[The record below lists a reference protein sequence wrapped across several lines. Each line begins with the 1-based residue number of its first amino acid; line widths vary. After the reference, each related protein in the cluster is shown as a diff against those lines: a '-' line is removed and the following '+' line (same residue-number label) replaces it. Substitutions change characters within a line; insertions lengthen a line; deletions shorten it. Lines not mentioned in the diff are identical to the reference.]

1 MNNKM
6 FLNKEAG
13 FLVHTKR
20 KRRFAVTLV
29 GVFFLLLACA
39 GAIGF
44 GQVAYAADEK
54 TVPNFKSPD
63 PDYPWYGYDSYR
75 GIFARYHNLKVNL
88 KGSKEYQAYCFNLTK
103 YFPRPTYST
112 TNNFY
117 KKIDGSG
124 SAFKSYAANPR
135 VLDENLDKLEK
146 NILNVI
152 YNGYK
157 SNANGFMN
165 GIEDLNAILVTQN
178 AIWYYSDSAPLND
191 VNKMWEREVRNGEIS
206 ESQVT
211 LMREALKKLIDP
223 NLEAT
228 AANKIPSGYRLN
240 IFKSENED
248 YQNLLS
254 AEYVPDDPPK
264 PGDTSEHNPKT
275 PELDGTPIPED
286 PKRPDESSEP
296 ALPPL
301 MPELDGEE
309 VPEVPSESLEPA
321 LPPLMPEL
329 DGEEVPEV
337 PSESL
342 EPALPPLMPEL
353 DGEEVP
359 EVPSESLEPALPPLM
374 PELDGE
380 EVPEVPSESLEPAL
394 PPLMPELDG
403 EEVPE
408 KPSVD
413 LPIEVPRYEFNN
425 KDQSPLAGESGETE
439 YITEVYGNQQNPV
452 DIDKKLPNETG
463 FSGNMVETED
473 TKEPEVL
480 MGGQSESVEFTK
492 DTQTGMSG
500 QTTPQVET
508 EDTKEPEVL
517 MGGQSESVEFTKDT
531 QTGMS
536 GQTTPQVETE
546 DTKEPEVLMGGQSE
560 SVEFTKDTQ
569 TGMSGQTTPQ
579 VETEDTKEPGVLMGG
594 QSESVEFTKDTQ
606 TGMSGQTTPQVET
619 EDTKEPGVLMG
630 GQSESVE
637 FTKDTQTGMSGFS
650 ETVTI
655 VEDTR
660 PKLVFHFD
668 NNEPKVEENREKPTK
683 NITPILPATGDIE
696 NVLAFLGILILSV
709 LSIFSLLK
717 NKQNNKV

>member
-1 MNNKM
+1 MNNKI
-6 FLNKEAG
+6 FLNKEAS
-13 FLVHTKR
+13 FLAHTKR

-54 TVPNFKSPD
+54 TVPSHSSPN
-63 PDYPWYGYDSYR
+63 PEFPWYGYDAY
-75 GIFARYHNLKVNL
+75 GKEYPGYNIWTRYHDLRVNL
-88 KGSKEYQAYCFNLTK
+88 NGSRSYQVYCFNIQSNYPSQK
-103 YFPRPTYST
+103 NSFIK
-112 TNNFY
+112 NWF
-117 KKIDGSG
+117 KKIEGNG
-124 SAFKSYAANPR
+124 KSFVDYAHTT
-135 VLDENLDKLEK
+135 KLGKEELEQRLLSLLY
-146 NILNVI
+146 NAYPNDA
-152 YNGYK
+152 NGYMK
-157 SNANGFMN
+157 GL
-165 GIEDLNAILVTQN
+165 EHLNAITVTQY
-178 AIWYYSDSAPLND
+178 AVWHYSDNSQYQFETL
-191 VNKMWEREVRNGEIS
+191 WESEAKEGKIS
-206 ESQVT
+206 RSQVT

-228 AANKIPSGYRLN
+228 AVNKIPSGYRLN
-240 IFKSENED
+240 IFESENEA

-264 PGDTSEHNPKT
+264 PGETSEHNPKT

-286 PKRPDESSEP
+286 SKRPDESS
-296 ALPPL
+296 
-301 MPELDGEE
+301 
-309 VPEVPSESLEPA
+309 
-321 LPPLMPEL
+321 
-329 DGEEVPEV
+329 
-337 PSESL
+337 
-342 EPALPPLMPEL
+342 
-353 DGEEVP
+353 
-359 EVPSESLEPALPPLM
+359 
-374 PELDGE
+374 
-380 EVPEVPSESLEPAL
+380 EPAL

-463 FSGNMVETED
+463 FSGNMI
-473 TKEPEVL
+473 
-480 MGGQSESVEFTK
+480 
-492 DTQTGMSG
+492 
-500 QTTPQVET
+500 
-508 EDTKEPEVL
+508 
-517 MGGQSESVEFTKDT
+517 
-531 QTGMS
+531 
-536 GQTTPQVETE
+536 ETE

-579 VETEDTKEPGVLMGG
+579 VETEDTKEPGVLTGG

-606 TGMSGQTTPQVET
+606 TGMSGQTAPQVET

-660 PKLVFHFD
+660 PKLVFHFG
-668 NNEPKVEENREKPTK
+668 NNEPKVEENQEKPTK
-683 NITPILPATGDIE
+683 NITPILPATGDIG

>member
-1 MNNKM
+1 MVSSYMFVRGEKMNNKM

-13 FLVHTKR
+13 FLAHTKR

-29 GVFFLLLACA
+29 GVFFMLLACA

-44 GQVAYAADEK
+44 GQVVYAADEK
-54 TVPNFKSPD
+54 TVPNRINSNPEF
-63 PDYPWYGYDSYR
+63 PWYGYDSYSGR
-75 GIFARYHNLKVNL
+75 LLRYHNLKVNL
-88 KGSKEYQAYCFNLTK
+88 NGSKEYQAYCFNLK
-103 YFPRPTYST
+103 RFEPKKEESSSP
-112 TNNFY
+112 NWY
-117 KKIDGSG
+117 KKLDGSTET
-124 SAFKSYAANPR
+124 FKKYAENPR
-135 VLDENLDKLEK
+135 FSGEELRRHILKVL
-146 NILNVI
+146 
-152 YNGYK
+152 YNGYPN
-157 SNANGFMN
+157 SNEIMK
-165 GIEDLNAILVTQN
+165 GIDPLNAILVTQN
-178 AIWYYSDSAPLND
+178 AIWYYSDSAPINDINNFFTSEANDLN
-191 VNKMWEREVRNGEIS
+191 IPP
-206 ESQVT
+206 QQLT
-211 LMREALKKLIDP
+211 LMREALRKLISSDE
-223 NLEAT
+223 NLV
-228 AANKIPSGYRLN
+228 KQVPSNFKLS
-240 IFKSENED
+240 IFESSDKS

-264 PGDTSEHNPKT
+264 PGDTSEHNLKT

-329 DGEEVPEV
+329 DGQ
-337 PSESL
+337 
-342 EPALPPLMPEL
+342 
-353 DGEEVP
+353 
-359 EVPSESLEPALPPLM
+359 
-374 PELDGE
+374 
-380 EVPEVPSESLEPAL
+380 
-394 PPLMPELDG
+394 
-403 EEVPE
+403 EVPE

-413 LPIEVPRYEFNN
+413 LPIEDPRYEFNN

-463 FSGNMVETED
+463 FSGNM
-473 TKEPEVL
+473 
-480 MGGQSESVEFTK
+480 
-492 DTQTGMSG
+492 
-500 QTTPQVET
+500 
-508 EDTKEPEVL
+508 
-517 MGGQSESVEFTKDT
+517 
-531 QTGMS
+531 
-536 GQTTPQVETE
+536 
-546 DTKEPEVLMGGQSE
+546 
-560 SVEFTKDTQ
+560 
-569 TGMSGQTTPQ
+569 

-717 NKQNNKV
+717 NKQTKQ

>member
-13 FLVHTKR
+13 FLAHTKR

-29 GVFFLLLACA
+29 GVFFMLLAYA

-63 PDYPWYGYDSYR
+63 PDYPWYGYDAYGKGYPGYDISKY
-75 GIFARYHNLKVNL
+75 YHDLRVNL
-88 KGSKEYQAYCFNLTK
+88 NGSQVYQVYCFNIQK
-103 YFPRPTYST
+103 IFPYNVKSVTQKW
-112 TNNFY
+112 F
-117 KKIDGSG
+117 KKVEGNSDTFGL
-124 SAFKSYAANPR
+124 YAMNPR
-135 VLDENLDKLEK
+135 VQGEELSQKLRS
-146 NILNVI
+146 VM
-152 YNGYK
+152 YNAYPK
-157 SNANGFMN
+157 NANNIMDGL
-165 GIEDLNAILVTQN
+165 DTLNAIKVTQS
-178 AIWYYSDSAPLND
+178 AVWYYSDKSEFEVDKQWESELN
-191 VNKMWEREVRNGEIS
+191 NHEIDQ
-206 ESQVT
+206 EQVT
-211 LMREALKKLIDP
+211 LMREALRKLISSNLEETVEKKLP
-223 NLEAT
+223 ENY
-228 AANKIPSGYRLN
+228 KLN
-240 IFKSENED
+240 IFNPQDTSI
-248 YQNLLS
+248 QHLLS
-254 AEYVPDDPPK
+254 AEFVPENPPR
-264 PGDTSEHNPKT
+264 PGETPEYGPKT
-275 PELDGTPIPED
+275 PELDGSPIPED
-286 PKRPDESSEP
+286 PKHPDDNLEP
-296 ALPPL
+296 TLPPV
-301 MPELDGEE
+301 MLDGEE

-329 DGEEVPEV
+329 DGQEVPEV

-353 DGEEVP
+353 DGQEVP

-374 PELDGE
+374 PELDGQ
-380 EVPEVPSESLEPAL
+380 
-394 PPLMPELDG
+394 
-403 EEVPE
+403 EVPE
-408 KPSVD
+408 KPSID

-508 EDTKEPEVL
+508 EDTKEP
-517 MGGQSESVEFTKDT
+517 
-531 QTGMS
+531 
-536 GQTTPQVETE
+536 
-546 DTKEPEVLMGGQSE
+546 
-560 SVEFTKDTQ
+560 
-569 TGMSGQTTPQ
+569 
-579 VETEDTKEPGVLMGG
+579 
-594 QSESVEFTKDTQ
+594 
-606 TGMSGQTTPQVET
+606 
-619 EDTKEPGVLMG
+619 GVLMG

-650 ETVTI
+650 ETATV

-668 NNEPKVEENREKPTK
+668 NNEPEVEENREKPTK

>member
-1 MNNKM
+1 MVSSYMFVRGEKMNNKM

-29 GVFFLLLACA
+29 GVFFMLLACA

-54 TVPNFKSPD
+54 TVPNRINSNPEF
-63 PDYPWYGYDSYR
+63 PWYGYDAYK
-75 GIFARYHNLKVNL
+75 GFEARYHDLKVNL
-88 KGSKEYQAYCFNLTK
+88 KGSKEYQVYCFNLTK
-103 YFPRPTYST
+103 HFPRPAYSI

-124 SAFKSYAANPR
+124 SAFKSYATNPR

-165 GIEDLNAILVTQN
+165 GIEDFNAILVTQN
-178 AIWYYSDSAPLND
+178 AIWYYSDNAPLND

-228 AANKIPSGYRLN
+228 AVNKIPSGYRLN
-240 IFKSENED
+240 IFKSENEA

-254 AEYVPDDPPK
+254 AEYVPDSPPM
-264 PGDTSEHNPKT
+264 PGEVPKEESPKEENPKI
-275 PELDGTPIPED
+275 PDLDGHEVPEVPQEPSDPVIP
-286 PKRPDESSEP
+286 PVI
-296 ALPPL
+296 
-301 MPELDGEE
+301 LDGEE

-329 DGEEVPEV
+329 DGQ
-337 PSESL
+337 
-342 EPALPPLMPEL
+342 
-353 DGEEVP
+353 
-359 EVPSESLEPALPPLM
+359 
-374 PELDGE
+374 
-380 EVPEVPSESLEPAL
+380 
-394 PPLMPELDG
+394 
-403 EEVPE
+403 EVPE

-473 TKEPEVL
+473 TKEPGVL

-500 QTTPQVET
+500 QTA
-508 EDTKEPEVL
+508 
-517 MGGQSESVEFTKDT
+517 
-531 QTGMS
+531 
-536 GQTTPQVETE
+536 PQVETE

-606 TGMSGQTTPQVET
+606 TGMSG
-619 EDTKEPGVLMG
+619 
-630 GQSESVE
+630 
-637 FTKDTQTGMSGFS
+637 FS
-650 ETVTI
+650 ETATV

>member
-1 MNNKM
+1 
-6 FLNKEAG
+6 
-13 FLVHTKR
+13 
-20 KRRFAVTLV
+20 LV
-29 GVFFLLLACA
+29 GVFFMLLVCA

-54 TVPNFKSPD
+54 TVPNRINSNPEF
-63 PDYPWYGYDSYR
+63 PWYGYDSYSGR
-75 GIFARYHNLKVNL
+75 LLRYHNLKVNL
-88 KGSKEYQAYCFNLTK
+88 NGSKEYQAYCFNLK
-103 YFPRPTYST
+103 RFEPKKEESSSP
-112 TNNFY
+112 NWY
-117 KKIDGSG
+117 KKLDGSTET
-124 SAFKSYAANPR
+124 FKKYAENPR
-135 VLDENLDKLEK
+135 FSGEELRRHILKVL
-146 NILNVI
+146 
-152 YNGYK
+152 YNGYPN
-157 SNANGFMN
+157 SNEIMK
-165 GIEDLNAILVTQN
+165 GIDPLNAILVTQN
-178 AIWYYSDSAPLND
+178 AIWYYSDSAPINDINNFFTSEANDLN
-191 VNKMWEREVRNGEIS
+191 IPP
-206 ESQVT
+206 QQLT
-211 LMREALKKLIDP
+211 LMREALRKLISSDE
-223 NLEAT
+223 NLV
-228 AANKIPSGYRLN
+228 KQVPSNFKLS
-240 IFKSENED
+240 IFESSDKS

-329 DGEEVPEV
+329 DGQEVPEV

-353 DGEEVP
+353 DGEEIP

-374 PELDGE
+374 PELDGQ
-380 EVPEVPSESLEPAL
+380 
-394 PPLMPELDG
+394 
-403 EEVPE
+403 EVPE

-463 FSGNMVETED
+463 FSGNM
-473 TKEPEVL
+473 
-480 MGGQSESVEFTK
+480 
-492 DTQTGMSG
+492 
-500 QTTPQVET
+500 
-508 EDTKEPEVL
+508 
-517 MGGQSESVEFTKDT
+517 
-531 QTGMS
+531 
-536 GQTTPQVETE
+536 VETE

-655 VEDTR
+655 IEDTR

-683 NITPILPATGDIE
+683 NITPILPATGDIG

>member
-1 MNNKM
+1 MVSSYMFTRGEKMNNKM

-54 TVPNFKSPD
+54 TVPNRINSNPEF
-63 PDYPWYGYDSYR
+63 PWYGYDSYSGR
-75 GIFARYHNLKVNL
+75 LLRYHNLKVNL
-88 KGSKEYQAYCFNLTK
+88 NGSKEYQAYCFNLTK

-117 KKIDGSG
+117 KKIVGSG
-124 SAFKSYAANPR
+124 SVFKSYAANPR

-165 GIEDLNAILVTQN
+165 GIEDFNAILVTQT
-178 AIWYYSDSAPLND
+178 AIWYYSDSSPVSATA
-191 VNKMWEREVRNGEIS
+191 VEKMWDREVKDGDIS
-206 ESQVT
+206 LEQVK
-211 LMREALKKLIDP
+211 LMRDALKKLIDP

-228 AANKIPSGYRLN
+228 AVNKIPSGYRLN
-240 IFKSENED
+240 IFESENEA

-254 AEYVPDDPPK
+254 AEYVPDSPPM
-264 PGDTSEHNPKT
+264 PGEVPKEESPKEENPKI
-275 PELDGTPIPED
+275 PDLDGHEIPEVPQEPSD
-286 PKRPDESSEP
+286 PVI
-296 ALPPL
+296 PPVI
-301 MPELDGEE
+301 LDGEE

-329 DGEEVPEV
+329 DGQEVPEV
-337 PSESL
+337 SSESL

-353 DGEEVP
+353 DGQ
-359 EVPSESLEPALPPLM
+359 
-374 PELDGE
+374 
-380 EVPEVPSESLEPAL
+380 
-394 PPLMPELDG
+394 
-403 EEVPE
+403 EVPE
-408 KPSVD
+408 KPSID

-463 FSGNMVETED
+463 FSGNM
-473 TKEPEVL
+473 
-480 MGGQSESVEFTK
+480 
-492 DTQTGMSG
+492 
-500 QTTPQVET
+500 
-508 EDTKEPEVL
+508 
-517 MGGQSESVEFTKDT
+517 
-531 QTGMS
+531 
-536 GQTTPQVETE
+536 
-546 DTKEPEVLMGGQSE
+546 
-560 SVEFTKDTQ
+560 
-569 TGMSGQTTPQ
+569 
-579 VETEDTKEPGVLMGG
+579 
-594 QSESVEFTKDTQ
+594 
-606 TGMSGQTTPQVET
+606 VET

-683 NITPILPATGDIE
+683 NIAPILPATGDIG

>member
-13 FLVHTKR
+13 FLARTKR

-29 GVFFLLLACA
+29 GVFFMLLACA

-63 PDYPWYGYDSYR
+63 PDYPWYGYDAYK
-75 GIFARYHNLKVNL
+75 GFEARYHDLRVNL
-88 KGSKEYQAYCFNLTK
+88 KGSKEYKVYCFNLTRS
-103 YFPRPTYST
+103 FPRPYYSAT
-112 TNNFY
+112 KNLY
-117 KKIDGSG
+117 KKIDSSDFAFQQYATNARNLGST
-124 SAFKSYAANPR
+124 
-135 VLDENLDKLEK
+135 DKLAK
-146 NILNVI
+146 SILYVI

-157 SNANGFMN
+157 NNANGFMDN
-165 GIEDLNAILVTQN
+165 IEDLNAMLVTQT
-178 AIWYYSDSAPLND
+178 AIWYYSDSSPVSATA
-191 VNKMWEREVRNGEIS
+191 VEKMWDREVNDGDIS
-206 ESQVT
+206 LEQVK
-211 LMREALKKLIDP
+211 LMRDALRKLISPDLEKTVKNQLP
-223 NLEAT
+223 ENYKLNLFISKDES
-228 AANKIPSGYRLN
+228 I
-240 IFKSENED
+240 
-248 YQNLLS
+248 QNLLS
-254 AEYVPDDPPK
+254 AEYVPDSPPK
-264 PGDTSEHNPKT
+264 PGEEPKEESPKEENPKI
-275 PELDGTPIPED
+275 PDLDGHEIPEVPQEPSD
-286 PKRPDESSEP
+286 PVIPPVILDGEEVPEVPSESLEP

-301 MPELDGEE
+301 MPELDGQE

-353 DGEEVP
+353 DGQ
-359 EVPSESLEPALPPLM
+359 
-374 PELDGE
+374 
-380 EVPEVPSESLEPAL
+380 
-394 PPLMPELDG
+394 
-403 EEVPE
+403 EVPE

-500 QTTPQVET
+500 
-508 EDTKEPEVL
+508 
-517 MGGQSESVEFTKDT
+517 
-531 QTGMS
+531 
-536 GQTTPQVETE
+536 
-546 DTKEPEVLMGGQSE
+546 
-560 SVEFTKDTQ
+560 
-569 TGMSGQTTPQ
+569 
-579 VETEDTKEPGVLMGG
+579 
-594 QSESVEFTKDTQ
+594 
-606 TGMSGQTTPQVET
+606 
-619 EDTKEPGVLMG
+619 
-630 GQSESVE
+630 
-637 FTKDTQTGMSGFS
+637 FS
-650 ETVTI
+650 ETATV

-709 LSIFSLLK
+709 LPIFSLLK

>member
-13 FLVHTKR
+13 FLAHTKR

-29 GVFFLLLACA
+29 GVFFMLLACA

-54 TVPNFKSPD
+54 TVPNFKSLD
-63 PDYPWYGYDSYR
+63 PDYPWYGYDAYR
-75 GIFARYHNLKVNL
+75 DWFLRYHDLNVNL
-88 KGSKEYQAYCFNLTK
+88 EGSTPYQVYCFNLLRQEPSKINSTRKNWFKKVDGDNAVFKK
-103 YFPRPTYST
+103 YATTPR
-112 TNNFY
+112 
-117 KKIDGSG
+117 I
-124 SAFKSYAANPR
+124 
-135 VLDENLDKLEK
+135 ENGDLKRNLS
-146 NILNVI
+146 NVI
-152 YNGYK
+152 YNGYP
-157 SNANGFMN
+157 NDANGIMK
-165 GIEDLNAILVTQN
+165 GLDRYNAILVTQH
-178 AIWYYSDSAPLND
+178 AVWHYSDNSQYTIDKL
-191 VNKMWEREVRNGEIS
+191 WEEEAKKNEIS
-206 ESQVT
+206 QEQVK
-211 LMREALKKLIDP
+211 LMREALKKLISPDLEKTVKNQLP
-223 NLEAT
+223 ENYKLNLFISKD
-228 AANKIPSGYRLN
+228 NSI
-240 IFKSENED
+240 
-248 YQNLLS
+248 QNLLS
-254 AEYVPDDPPK
+254 TEYVQDNPPK
-264 PGDTSEHNPKT
+264 PGEVPKEESPKEENPKI
-275 PELDGTPIPED
+275 PDLDGHEIPEVPQEPSD
-286 PKRPDESSEP
+286 PVIPPVILDGEEVPEVPSESLEP

-508 EDTKEPEVL
+508 EDTKEP
-517 MGGQSESVEFTKDT
+517 
-531 QTGMS
+531 
-536 GQTTPQVETE
+536 
-546 DTKEPEVLMGGQSE
+546 
-560 SVEFTKDTQ
+560 
-569 TGMSGQTTPQ
+569 
-579 VETEDTKEPGVLMGG
+579 
-594 QSESVEFTKDTQ
+594 
-606 TGMSGQTTPQVET
+606 
-619 EDTKEPGVLMG
+619 GVLMG

-655 VEDTR
+655 IEDTR

-683 NITPILPATGDIE
+683 NITPILPATGDIG

>member
-1 MNNKM
+1 MVRSYMFVRGEKMNNKM

-13 FLVHTKR
+13 FLAHTKR

-29 GVFFLLLACA
+29 GVFFMLLACA
-39 GAIGF
+39 GAIRF
-44 GQVAYAADEK
+44 GQVAYAADER

-63 PDYPWYGYDSYR
+63 PDYPWYGYDAYT
-75 GIFARYHNLKVNL
+75 GAFLRYHDLRVNL
-88 KGSKEYQAYCFNLTK
+88 NGSRSYQVYCFNIKKNYPRPFTSSDKKWYKRLEGTAETFKVHAMAPRVGGEELTK
-103 YFPRPTYST
+103 
-112 TNNFY
+112 
-117 KKIDGSG
+117 
-124 SAFKSYAANPR
+124 
-135 VLDENLDKLEK
+135 KLRS
-146 NILNVI
+146 VM
-152 YNGYK
+152 YNGYPNDGNNIMK
-157 SNANGFMN
+157 GLEPSNA
-165 GIEDLNAILVTQN
+165 IEVTQY
-178 AIWYYSDSAPLND
+178 AVWYYSDKSQYEIETLWKSEA
-191 VNKMWEREVRNGEIS
+191 KEGKIS

-211 LMREALKKLIDP
+211 LMREALRKLISSDED
-223 NLEAT
+223 LV
-228 AANKIPSGYRLN
+228 KQVPSN
-240 IFKSENED
+240 FKLSTFESSD
-248 YQNLLS
+248 KSYQNLLS
-254 AEYVPDDPPK
+254 AEFVPDDPPK

-275 PELDGTPIPED
+275 PELDGSPIPED
-286 PKRPDESSEP
+286 PKHPDDNLEP
-296 ALPPL
+296 TLPPV
-301 MPELDGEE
+301 M
-309 VPEVPSESLEPA
+309 
-321 LPPLMPEL
+321 
-329 DGEEVPEV
+329 
-337 PSESL
+337 
-342 EPALPPLMPEL
+342 
-353 DGEEVP
+353 
-359 EVPSESLEPALPPLM
+359 
-374 PELDGE
+374 LDGE

-463 FSGNMVETED
+463 FSGNMVETEN
-473 TKEPEVL
+473 
-480 MGGQSESVEFTK
+480 
-492 DTQTGMSG
+492 
-500 QTTPQVET
+500 
-508 EDTKEPEVL
+508 
-517 MGGQSESVEFTKDT
+517 
-531 QTGMS
+531 
-536 GQTTPQVETE
+536 
-546 DTKEPEVLMGGQSE
+546 TKEPEVLMGGQSE

-606 TGMSGQTTPQVET
+606 TGMSGQTAPQVET

-683 NITPILPATGDIE
+683 NITPILPATGDIG

>member
-13 FLVHTKR
+13 FLAHTKR

-29 GVFFLLLACA
+29 GVFFMLLACA

-54 TVPNFKSPD
+54 TVPNHSSPN
-63 PDYPWYGYDSYR
+63 PEFPWYGYDAYR
-75 GIFARYHNLKVNL
+75 GWFLRYHDLNVNL
-88 KGSKEYQAYCFNLTK
+88 EGSTSYQVYCFNLVRQEPSK
-103 YFPRPTYST
+103 VNGLRKNWF
-112 TNNFY
+112 
-117 KKIDGSG
+117 KKVDGDN
-124 SAFKSYAANPR
+124 AVFKKYAANPR
-135 VLDENLDKLEK
+135 VIDGDLER

-152 YNGYK
+152 YNGY
-157 SNANGFMN
+157 SSDANGIMK
-165 GIEDLNAILVTQN
+165 GLDRYNAILVTQT
-178 AIWYYSDSAPLND
+178 AIWYYSDSSPISLSAAET
-191 VNKMWEREVRNGEIS
+191 MWEKEAESGDIS
-206 ESQVT
+206 WEQVK

-223 NLEAT
+223 KLGETVVKKLPKNY
-228 AANKIPSGYRLN
+228 KLN
-240 IFKSENED
+240 IFVSKDESI
-248 YQNLLS
+248 QNLLS
-254 AEYVPDDPPK
+254 AEYVPDSPPM
-264 PGDTSEHNPKT
+264 PGEVPKEESPKEENPKI
-275 PELDGTPIPED
+275 PDLDGHEI
-286 PKRPDESSEP
+286 
-296 ALPPL
+296 
-301 MPELDGEE
+301 
-309 VPEVPSESLEPA
+309 PEVPQEPSDPVI
-321 LPPLMPEL
+321 PPVIL

-408 KPSVD
+408 KPSID

-500 QTTPQVET
+500 
-508 EDTKEPEVL
+508 
-517 MGGQSESVEFTKDT
+517 
-531 QTGMS
+531 
-536 GQTTPQVETE
+536 
-546 DTKEPEVLMGGQSE
+546 
-560 SVEFTKDTQ
+560 
-569 TGMSGQTTPQ
+569 
-579 VETEDTKEPGVLMGG
+579 
-594 QSESVEFTKDTQ
+594 
-606 TGMSGQTTPQVET
+606 
-619 EDTKEPGVLMG
+619 
-630 GQSESVE
+630 
-637 FTKDTQTGMSGFS
+637 FS

-683 NITPILPATGDIE
+683 NITPILPATGDIG

>member
-1 MNNKM
+1 MNNKI

-13 FLVHTKR
+13 FLAHTKR

-29 GVFFLLLACA
+29 GVFFMLLACA

-44 GQVAYAADEK
+44 GQVAYAADER

-63 PDYPWYGYDSYR
+63 PDYPWYGYDAYT
-75 GIFARYHNLKVNL
+75 GAFLRYHDLRVNL
-88 KGSKEYQAYCFNLTK
+88 NGSRSYQVYCFNIKKNYPRPFTSSDKKWYKRLEGTAETFKVHAMAPRVGGEELTK
-103 YFPRPTYST
+103 
-112 TNNFY
+112 
-117 KKIDGSG
+117 
-124 SAFKSYAANPR
+124 
-135 VLDENLDKLEK
+135 KLRS
-146 NILNVI
+146 VM
-152 YNGYK
+152 YNGYPNDGNNIMK
-157 SNANGFMN
+157 GLEPSNA
-165 GIEDLNAILVTQN
+165 IEVTQY
-178 AIWYYSDSAPLND
+178 AVWYYSDKSQYEIETLWKSEA
-191 VNKMWEREVRNGEIS
+191 KEGKIS

-211 LMREALKKLIDP
+211 LMREALKKLISSDED
-223 NLEAT
+223 LV
-228 AANKIPSGYRLN
+228 KQVPSN
-240 IFKSENED
+240 FKLSTFESSD
-248 YQNLLS
+248 KSYQNLLS
-254 AEYVPDDPPK
+254 AEFVPDDPPK

-275 PELDGTPIPED
+275 PELDGSPIPED
-286 PKRPDESSEP
+286 PKHPDDNLEP
-296 ALPPL
+296 TLPPV
-301 MPELDGEE
+301 MLDGEE

-353 DGEEVP
+353 DGQEVL

-374 PELDGE
+374 PELDGQ
-380 EVPEVPSESLEPAL
+380 
-394 PPLMPELDG
+394 
-403 EEVPE
+403 EVPE

-463 FSGNMVETED
+463 FSGNM
-473 TKEPEVL
+473 
-480 MGGQSESVEFTK
+480 
-492 DTQTGMSG
+492 
-500 QTTPQVET
+500 
-508 EDTKEPEVL
+508 
-517 MGGQSESVEFTKDT
+517 
-531 QTGMS
+531 
-536 GQTTPQVETE
+536 VETE

-655 VEDTR
+655 IEDTR

-683 NITPILPATGDIE
+683 NITPILPATGDIG

>member
-13 FLVHTKR
+13 FLAHTKR

-29 GVFFLLLACA
+29 GVFFMLLACA

-54 TVPNFKSPD
+54 TVPSHSSPN
-63 PDYPWYGYDSYR
+63 PEFPWYGYDAY
-75 GIFARYHNLKVNL
+75 GKEYPGYNIWTRYHDLRVNL
-88 KGSKEYQAYCFNLTK
+88 NGSRSYQVYCFNIQSNYPSQK
-103 YFPRPTYST
+103 NSFIK
-112 TNNFY
+112 NWF
-117 KKIDGSG
+117 KKIEGNG
-124 SAFKSYAANPR
+124 KSFVDYAHTT
-135 VLDENLDKLEK
+135 KLGKEELEQRLLSLLY
-146 NILNVI
+146 NAYPNDA
-152 YNGYK
+152 NGYMK
-157 SNANGFMN
+157 GL
-165 GIEDLNAILVTQN
+165 EHLNAITVTQY
-178 AIWYYSDSAPLND
+178 AVWHYSDNSQYQFETL
-191 VNKMWEREVRNGEIS
+191 WESEAKEGKIS
-206 ESQVT
+206 RSQVT

-228 AANKIPSGYRLN
+228 AVNKIPSGYRLN

-254 AEYVPDDPPK
+254 AEYVPDSPPM
-264 PGDTSEHNPKT
+264 PGEVPKEESPKEENPKI
-275 PELDGTPIPED
+275 PDLDGHEIPEVPQEPSD
-286 PKRPDESSEP
+286 PVI
-296 ALPPL
+296 PPVI
-301 MPELDGEE
+301 LDGEE

-329 DGEEVPEV
+329 DGQ
-337 PSESL
+337 
-342 EPALPPLMPEL
+342 
-353 DGEEVP
+353 
-359 EVPSESLEPALPPLM
+359 
-374 PELDGE
+374 
-380 EVPEVPSESLEPAL
+380 
-394 PPLMPELDG
+394 
-403 EEVPE
+403 EVPE

-425 KDQSPLAGESGETE
+425 KDQSSLAGESGETE

-463 FSGNMVETED
+463 FSGNMVKTED

-480 MGGQSESVEFTK
+480 MGGQSESVE
-492 DTQTGMSG
+492 
-500 QTTPQVET
+500 
-508 EDTKEPEVL
+508 L
-517 MGGQSESVEFTKDT
+517 
-531 QTGMS
+531 
-536 GQTTPQVETE
+536 
-546 DTKEPEVLMGGQSE
+546 
-560 SVEFTKDTQ
+560 TKDTQ

-606 TGMSGQTTPQVET
+606 TGISGQTTPQVET

-683 NITPILPATGDIE
+683 NITSILPATGDIG
-696 NVLAFLGILILSV
+696 NILAFLGILILSV
-709 LSIFSLLK
+709 LPIFSLLK
-717 NKQNNKV
+717 KQTKQ

>member
-1 MNNKM
+1 MVSSYMFVRGEKMNNKM
-6 FLNKEAG
+6 FLNNEAG

-29 GVFFLLLACA
+29 GVFFMLLACA

-63 PDYPWYGYDSYR
+63 PDYPWYGYDAYT
-75 GIFARYHNLKVNL
+75 GAFLRYHDLRVNL
-88 KGSKEYQAYCFNLTK
+88 NGSRSYQVYCFNIKKNYPRPFTSSDKKWYKRLEGTAETFKVHAMAPRVGGEELTK
-103 YFPRPTYST
+103 
-112 TNNFY
+112 
-117 KKIDGSG
+117 
-124 SAFKSYAANPR
+124 
-135 VLDENLDKLEK
+135 KLRS
-146 NILNVI
+146 VM
-152 YNGYK
+152 YNGYPNDGNNIMK
-157 SNANGFMN
+157 GLEPSNA
-165 GIEDLNAILVTQN
+165 IEVTQY
-178 AIWYYSDSAPLND
+178 AVWYYSDKSQYEIETLWKSEA
-191 VNKMWEREVRNGEIS
+191 KEGKIS

-211 LMREALKKLIDP
+211 LMREALRKLISSDED
-223 NLEAT
+223 LV
-228 AANKIPSGYRLN
+228 KQVPSN
-240 IFKSENED
+240 FKLSTFESSD
-248 YQNLLS
+248 KSYQNLLS
-254 AEYVPDDPPK
+254 AEFVPDDPPK

-275 PELDGTPIPED
+275 PELDGSPIPED
-286 PKRPDESSEP
+286 PKHPDDNLEP
-296 ALPPL
+296 TLPPV
-301 MPELDGEE
+301 M
-309 VPEVPSESLEPA
+309 
-321 LPPLMPEL
+321 
-329 DGEEVPEV
+329 
-337 PSESL
+337 
-342 EPALPPLMPEL
+342 
-353 DGEEVP
+353 
-359 EVPSESLEPALPPLM
+359 
-374 PELDGE
+374 LDGE

-408 KPSVD
+408 KPSID

-473 TKEPEVL
+473 TKEP
-480 MGGQSESVEFTK
+480 
-492 DTQTGMSG
+492 
-500 QTTPQVET
+500 
-508 EDTKEPEVL
+508 
-517 MGGQSESVEFTKDT
+517 
-531 QTGMS
+531 
-536 GQTTPQVETE
+536 
-546 DTKEPEVLMGGQSE
+546 
-560 SVEFTKDTQ
+560 
-569 TGMSGQTTPQ
+569 
-579 VETEDTKEPGVLMGG
+579 GVLMGG

-606 TGMSGQTTPQVET
+606 TGMRGQTTPQVETEDTKEPGALMGGQSESVEFTKDTQTGMRGQTAPQVET

>member
-1 MNNKM
+1 MVSSYMFARGEKMNNKM

-54 TVPNFKSPD
+54 TVPNRINSNPEF
-63 PDYPWYGYDSYR
+63 PWYGYDSYSGR
-75 GIFARYHNLKVNL
+75 LLRYHNLKVNL
-88 KGSKEYQAYCFNLTK
+88 NGSKEYQAYCFNLTK

-117 KKIDGSG
+117 KKIVGSG
-124 SAFKSYAANPR
+124 SVFKSYAANPR

-165 GIEDLNAILVTQN
+165 GIEDFNAILVTQT
-178 AIWYYSDSAPLND
+178 AIWYYSDSSPVSATA
-191 VNKMWEREVRNGEIS
+191 VEKMWDREVKDGDIS
-206 ESQVT
+206 LEQVK
-211 LMREALKKLIDP
+211 LMRDALKKLIDP

-228 AANKIPSGYRLN
+228 AVNKIPSGYRLN
-240 IFKSENED
+240 IFESENEA

-254 AEYVPDDPPK
+254 AEYVPDSPPM
-264 PGDTSEHNPKT
+264 PGEVPKEESPKEENPKI
-275 PELDGTPIPED
+275 PDLDGHEIPEVPQEPSD
-286 PKRPDESSEP
+286 PVI
-296 ALPPL
+296 PPVI
-301 MPELDGEE
+301 LDGEE

-353 DGEEVP
+353 DGQEVP
-359 EVPSESLEPALPPLM
+359 EVSSESLEPALPPLM
-374 PELDGE
+374 PELDGQ
-380 EVPEVPSESLEPAL
+380 
-394 PPLMPELDG
+394 
-403 EEVPE
+403 EVPE
-408 KPSVD
+408 KPSID

-425 KDQSPLAGESGETE
+425 KDQSPLAGESGEME

-500 QTTPQVET
+500 
-508 EDTKEPEVL
+508 
-517 MGGQSESVEFTKDT
+517 
-531 QTGMS
+531 
-536 GQTTPQVETE
+536 
-546 DTKEPEVLMGGQSE
+546 
-560 SVEFTKDTQ
+560 
-569 TGMSGQTTPQ
+569 
-579 VETEDTKEPGVLMGG
+579 
-594 QSESVEFTKDTQ
+594 
-606 TGMSGQTTPQVET
+606 
-619 EDTKEPGVLMG
+619 
-630 GQSESVE
+630 
-637 FTKDTQTGMSGFS
+637 FS

-668 NNEPKVEENREKPTK
+668 NNEPKVEENQEKPTK

>member
-1 MNNKM
+1 MNNKI
-6 FLNKEAG
+6 FLNKEAS
-13 FLVHTKR
+13 FLAHTKR

-29 GVFFLLLACA
+29 GVFFMLLACA

-54 TVPNFKSPD
+54 TVPSHSSPN
-63 PDYPWYGYDSYR
+63 PEFPWYGYDAY
-75 GIFARYHNLKVNL
+75 GKEYPGYNIWTRYHDLRVNL
-88 KGSKEYQAYCFNLTK
+88 NGSRSYQVYCFNIQSNYPSQK
-103 YFPRPTYST
+103 NSFIK
-112 TNNFY
+112 NWF
-117 KKIDGSG
+117 KKIEGNG
-124 SAFKSYAANPR
+124 KSFVDYAHTT
-135 VLDENLDKLEK
+135 KLGKEELEQRLLSLLY
-146 NILNVI
+146 NAYPNDA
-152 YNGYK
+152 NGYMK
-157 SNANGFMN
+157 GL
-165 GIEDLNAILVTQN
+165 EHLNAITVTQY
-178 AIWYYSDSAPLND
+178 AVWHYSDNSQYQFETL
-191 VNKMWEREVRNGEIS
+191 WESEAKEGKIS
-206 ESQVT
+206 RSQVT

-228 AANKIPSGYRLN
+228 AVNKIPSGYRLN
-240 IFKSENED
+240 IFESENEA

-264 PGDTSEHNPKT
+264 PGETSEHNPKT

-286 PKRPDESSEP
+286 PKHPDDNLEP
-296 ALPPL
+296 TLPPV
-301 MPELDGEE
+301 MLDGEE

-329 DGEEVPEV
+329 DGQ
-337 PSESL
+337 
-342 EPALPPLMPEL
+342 
-353 DGEEVP
+353 
-359 EVPSESLEPALPPLM
+359 
-374 PELDGE
+374 
-380 EVPEVPSESLEPAL
+380 
-394 PPLMPELDG
+394 
-403 EEVPE
+403 EVPE
-408 KPSVD
+408 KPSID

-536 GQTTPQVETE
+536 GQTTPQIETE

-579 VETEDTKEPGVLMGG
+579 IETEDTKEP
-594 QSESVEFTKDTQ
+594 E
-606 TGMSGQTTPQVET
+606 
-619 EDTKEPGVLMG
+619 VLMG

-650 ETVTI
+650 ETATV

-717 NKQNNKV
+717 NKQSNKKV

>member
-6 FLNKEAG
+6 FLNDEAG

-29 GVFFLLLACA
+29 GVFFMLLACA

-63 PDYPWYGYDSYR
+63 PDYPWYGYDAYT
-75 GIFARYHNLKVNL
+75 GAFLRYHDLRVNL
-88 KGSKEYQAYCFNLTK
+88 NGSRSYQVYCFNIKKNYPRPFTSSDKKWYKRLEGTAETFKVHAMAPRVGGEELTK
-103 YFPRPTYST
+103 
-112 TNNFY
+112 
-117 KKIDGSG
+117 
-124 SAFKSYAANPR
+124 
-135 VLDENLDKLEK
+135 KLRS
-146 NILNVI
+146 VM
-152 YNGYK
+152 YNGYPNDGNNIMK
-157 SNANGFMN
+157 GLEPSNA
-165 GIEDLNAILVTQN
+165 IEVTQY
-178 AIWYYSDSAPLND
+178 AVWYYSDKSQYEIETLWKSEA
-191 VNKMWEREVRNGEIS
+191 KEGKIS

-211 LMREALKKLIDP
+211 LMREALRKLISSDED
-223 NLEAT
+223 LV
-228 AANKIPSGYRLN
+228 KQVPSN
-240 IFKSENED
+240 FKLSTFESSD
-248 YQNLLS
+248 KSYQNLLS
-254 AEYVPDDPPK
+254 AEFVPDDPPK

-275 PELDGTPIPED
+275 PELDGSPIPED
-286 PKRPDESSEP
+286 PKHPDDNLEP
-296 ALPPL
+296 TLPPV
-301 MPELDGEE
+301 M
-309 VPEVPSESLEPA
+309 
-321 LPPLMPEL
+321 L

-408 KPSVD
+408 KPSID

-473 TKEPEVL
+473 TKEPGVL

-492 DTQTGMSG
+492 DTQTGMRG
-500 QTTPQVET
+500 QTA
-508 EDTKEPEVL
+508 
-517 MGGQSESVEFTKDT
+517 
-531 QTGMS
+531 
-536 GQTTPQVETE
+536 
-546 DTKEPEVLMGGQSE
+546 
-560 SVEFTKDTQ
+560 
-569 TGMSGQTTPQ
+569 PQ

-606 TGMSGQTTPQVET
+606 TGMRGQTAPQVET

>member
-1 MNNKM
+1 
-6 FLNKEAG
+6 
-13 FLVHTKR
+13 
-20 KRRFAVTLV
+20 
-29 GVFFLLLACA
+29 
-39 GAIGF
+39 
-44 GQVAYAADEK
+44 
-54 TVPNFKSPD
+54 
-63 PDYPWYGYDSYR
+63 
-75 GIFARYHNLKVNL
+75 
-88 KGSKEYQAYCFNLTK
+88 
-103 YFPRPTYST
+103 
-112 TNNFY
+112 
-117 KKIDGSG
+117 
-124 SAFKSYAANPR
+124 
-135 VLDENLDKLEK
+135 
-146 NILNVI
+146 NVI

-329 DGEEVPEV
+329 DGEEVPE
-337 PSESL
+337 
-342 EPALPPLMPEL
+342 
-353 DGEEVP
+353 
-359 EVPSESLEPALPPLM
+359 
-374 PELDGE
+374 
-380 EVPEVPSESLEPAL
+380 
-394 PPLMPELDG
+394 
-403 EEVPE
+403 

-463 FSGNMVETED
+463 FSGNM
-473 TKEPEVL
+473 
-480 MGGQSESVEFTK
+480 
-492 DTQTGMSG
+492 
-500 QTTPQVET
+500 
-508 EDTKEPEVL
+508 
-517 MGGQSESVEFTKDT
+517 
-531 QTGMS
+531 
-536 GQTTPQVETE
+536 VETE

>member
-1 MNNKM
+1 MNNKI

-13 FLVHTKR
+13 FLAHTKR

-29 GVFFLLLACA
+29 GVFFMLLACA

-44 GQVAYAADEK
+44 GQVAYAADER
-54 TVPNFKSPD
+54 TVPNHSSPN
-63 PDYPWYGYDSYR
+63 PEFPWYGYDAYR
-75 GIFARYHNLKVNL
+75 GWFLRYHDLNVNL
-88 KGSKEYQAYCFNLTK
+88 EGSTSYQVYCFNLVRQEPNK
-103 YFPRPTYST
+103 VNGLRKNWF
-112 TNNFY
+112 
-117 KKIDGSG
+117 KKVDGDN
-124 SAFKSYAANPR
+124 AVFKKYAANPR
-135 VLDENLDKLEK
+135 VIDGDLER

-152 YNGYK
+152 YNGY
-157 SNANGFMN
+157 SSDANGIMK
-165 GIEDLNAILVTQN
+165 GLDRYNAILVTQT
-178 AIWYYSDSAPLND
+178 AIWYYSDSSPISLSAAET
-191 VNKMWEREVRNGEIS
+191 MWEKEAESGDIS
-206 ESQVT
+206 WEQVK

-223 NLEAT
+223 KLGETVVKKLPKNY
-228 AANKIPSGYRLN
+228 KLN
-240 IFKSENED
+240 IFVSKDESI
-248 YQNLLS
+248 QNLLS
-254 AEYVPDDPPK
+254 AEYVPDSPPM
-264 PGDTSEHNPKT
+264 PGEVPKEESPKEENPKI
-275 PELDGTPIPED
+275 PDLDGREI
-286 PKRPDESSEP
+286 
-296 ALPPL
+296 
-301 MPELDGEE
+301 
-309 VPEVPSESLEPA
+309 PEVPQEPSDPVI
-321 LPPLMPEL
+321 PP
-329 DGEEVPEV
+329 VI
-337 PSESL
+337 
-342 EPALPPLMPEL
+342 
-353 DGEEVP
+353 
-359 EVPSESLEPALPPLM
+359 
-374 PELDGE
+374 LDGE

-473 TKEPEVL
+473 TKEP
-480 MGGQSESVEFTK
+480 G
-492 DTQTGMSG
+492 
-500 QTTPQVET
+500 
-508 EDTKEPEVL
+508 VL

-606 TGMSGQTTPQVET
+606 TGMSGQTAPQVET

-683 NITPILPATGDIE
+683 NIAPILPATGDIG

>member
-1 MNNKM
+1 MVSSYMFVRGEKMNNKM

-13 FLVHTKR
+13 FLAHTKR

-29 GVFFLLLACA
+29 GVFFMLLACA
-39 GAIGF
+39 GAIRF
-44 GQVAYAADEK
+44 GQVAYAADER

-63 PDYPWYGYDSYR
+63 PDYPWYGYDAYT
-75 GIFARYHNLKVNL
+75 GAFLRYHDLRVNL
-88 KGSKEYQAYCFNLTK
+88 NGSRSYQVYCFNIKKNYPRPFTSSDKKWYKRLEGTAETFKVHAMAPRVGGEELTK
-103 YFPRPTYST
+103 
-112 TNNFY
+112 
-117 KKIDGSG
+117 
-124 SAFKSYAANPR
+124 
-135 VLDENLDKLEK
+135 KLRS
-146 NILNVI
+146 VM
-152 YNGYK
+152 YNGYPNDGNNIMK
-157 SNANGFMN
+157 GLEPSNA
-165 GIEDLNAILVTQN
+165 IEVTQY
-178 AIWYYSDSAPLND
+178 AVWYYSDKSQYEIETLWKSEA
-191 VNKMWEREVRNGEIS
+191 KEGKIS

-211 LMREALKKLIDP
+211 LMREALRKLISSDED
-223 NLEAT
+223 LV
-228 AANKIPSGYRLN
+228 KQVPSN
-240 IFKSENED
+240 FKLSTFESSD
-248 YQNLLS
+248 KSYQNLLS
-254 AEYVPDDPPK
+254 AEFVPDDPPK

-275 PELDGTPIPED
+275 PELDGSPIPED
-286 PKRPDESSEP
+286 PKHPDDNLEP
-296 ALPPL
+296 TLPPV
-301 MPELDGEE
+301 M
-309 VPEVPSESLEPA
+309 
-321 LPPLMPEL
+321 
-329 DGEEVPEV
+329 
-337 PSESL
+337 
-342 EPALPPLMPEL
+342 
-353 DGEEVP
+353 
-359 EVPSESLEPALPPLM
+359 
-374 PELDGE
+374 
-380 EVPEVPSESLEPAL
+380 
-394 PPLMPELDG
+394 LDG

-463 FSGNMVETED
+463 FSGNMVETEN
-473 TKEPEVL
+473 
-480 MGGQSESVEFTK
+480 
-492 DTQTGMSG
+492 
-500 QTTPQVET
+500 
-508 EDTKEPEVL
+508 
-517 MGGQSESVEFTKDT
+517 
-531 QTGMS
+531 
-536 GQTTPQVETE
+536 
-546 DTKEPEVLMGGQSE
+546 TKEPEVLMGGQSE

-606 TGMSGQTTPQVET
+606 TGMSGQTAPQVET

-683 NITPILPATGDIE
+683 NITPILPATGDIG

>member
-1 MNNKM
+1 MNNKI

-13 FLVHTKR
+13 FLAHTKR

-29 GVFFLLLACA
+29 GVFFMLLACA

-44 GQVAYAADEK
+44 GQVAYAADER

-63 PDYPWYGYDSYR
+63 PDYPWYGYDAYT
-75 GIFARYHNLKVNL
+75 GAFLRYHDLRVNL
-88 KGSKEYQAYCFNLTK
+88 NGSRSYQVYCFNIKKNYPRPFTSSDKKWYKRLEGTAETFKVHAMAPRVGGEELTK
-103 YFPRPTYST
+103 
-112 TNNFY
+112 
-117 KKIDGSG
+117 
-124 SAFKSYAANPR
+124 
-135 VLDENLDKLEK
+135 KLRS
-146 NILNVI
+146 VM
-152 YNGYK
+152 YNGYPNDGNNIMK
-157 SNANGFMN
+157 GLEPSNA
-165 GIEDLNAILVTQN
+165 IEVTQY
-178 AIWYYSDSAPLND
+178 AVWYYSDKSQYEIETLWKSEA
-191 VNKMWEREVRNGEIS
+191 KEGKIS

-211 LMREALKKLIDP
+211 LMREALRKLISSDED
-223 NLEAT
+223 LV
-228 AANKIPSGYRLN
+228 KQVPSN
-240 IFKSENED
+240 FKLSTFESSD
-248 YQNLLS
+248 KSYQNLLS
-254 AEYVPDDPPK
+254 AEFVPDDPPK

-275 PELDGTPIPED
+275 PELDGSPIPED
-286 PKRPDESSEP
+286 PKHPDDNLEP
-296 ALPPL
+296 TLPPV
-301 MPELDGEE
+301 MLDGEE

-374 PELDGE
+374 PELDGQ
-380 EVPEVPSESLEPAL
+380 
-394 PPLMPELDG
+394 
-403 EEVPE
+403 EVPE

-508 EDTKEPEVL
+508 EDTKEP
-517 MGGQSESVEFTKDT
+517 
-531 QTGMS
+531 
-536 GQTTPQVETE
+536 
-546 DTKEPEVLMGGQSE
+546 
-560 SVEFTKDTQ
+560 
-569 TGMSGQTTPQ
+569 
-579 VETEDTKEPGVLMGG
+579 GVLMGG

-606 TGMSGQTTPQVET
+606 TGMSGQTAPQVET

-683 NITPILPATGDIE
+683 NITPILPATGDIG

>member
-13 FLVHTKR
+13 FLAHTKR

-29 GVFFLLLACA
+29 GVFFMLLACA

-54 TVPNFKSPD
+54 TVPNHSSPN
-63 PDYPWYGYDSYR
+63 PEFPWYGYDAYR
-75 GIFARYHNLKVNL
+75 GWFLRYHDLNVNL
-88 KGSKEYQAYCFNLTK
+88 EGSTSYQVYCFNLVRQEPSK
-103 YFPRPTYST
+103 VNGLRKNWF
-112 TNNFY
+112 
-117 KKIDGSG
+117 KKVDGDN
-124 SAFKSYAANPR
+124 AVFKKYAANPR
-135 VLDENLDKLEK
+135 VIDGDLER

-152 YNGYK
+152 YNGY
-157 SNANGFMN
+157 SSDANGIMK
-165 GIEDLNAILVTQN
+165 GLDRYNAILVTQT
-178 AIWYYSDSAPLND
+178 AIWYYSDSSPISLSAAET
-191 VNKMWEREVRNGEIS
+191 MWEKEAESGDIS
-206 ESQVT
+206 WEQVK

-223 NLEAT
+223 KLGETVVKKLPKNY
-228 AANKIPSGYRLN
+228 KLN
-240 IFKSENED
+240 IFVSKDESI
-248 YQNLLS
+248 QNLLS
-254 AEYVPDDPPK
+254 AEYVPDSPPM
-264 PGDTSEHNPKT
+264 PGEVPKEESPKEENPKI
-275 PELDGTPIPED
+275 PDLDGHEIPEVPQEPSD
-286 PKRPDESSEP
+286 PVI
-296 ALPPL
+296 PPVI
-301 MPELDGEE
+301 LDGEE

-329 DGEEVPEV
+329 DGEEI
-337 PSESL
+337 
-342 EPALPPLMPEL
+342 
-353 DGEEVP
+353 P

-408 KPSVD
+408 KPSID

-500 QTTPQVET
+500 
-508 EDTKEPEVL
+508 
-517 MGGQSESVEFTKDT
+517 
-531 QTGMS
+531 
-536 GQTTPQVETE
+536 
-546 DTKEPEVLMGGQSE
+546 
-560 SVEFTKDTQ
+560 
-569 TGMSGQTTPQ
+569 
-579 VETEDTKEPGVLMGG
+579 
-594 QSESVEFTKDTQ
+594 
-606 TGMSGQTTPQVET
+606 
-619 EDTKEPGVLMG
+619 
-630 GQSESVE
+630 
-637 FTKDTQTGMSGFS
+637 FS

-683 NITPILPATGDIE
+683 NITPILPATGDIG

>member
-1 MNNKM
+1 MVSSYIFARGEKMNNKM

-380 EVPEVPSESLEPAL
+380 EVPE
-394 PPLMPELDG
+394 
-403 EEVPE
+403 

-606 TGMSGQTTPQVET
+606 TGMSG
-619 EDTKEPGVLMG
+619 
-630 GQSESVE
+630 
-637 FTKDTQTGMSGFS
+637 FS

>member
-1 MNNKM
+1 MNNKI

-13 FLVHTKR
+13 FLAHTKR

-29 GVFFLLLACA
+29 GVFFMLLACA

-44 GQVAYAADEK
+44 GQVAYAADER
-54 TVPNFKSPD
+54 TVPNHSSPN
-63 PDYPWYGYDSYR
+63 PEFPWYGYDAYR
-75 GIFARYHNLKVNL
+75 GWFLRYHDLNVNL
-88 KGSKEYQAYCFNLTK
+88 EGSTSYQVYCFNLVRQEPSK
-103 YFPRPTYST
+103 VNGLRKNWF
-112 TNNFY
+112 
-117 KKIDGSG
+117 KKVDGDN
-124 SAFKSYAANPR
+124 AVFKKYAANPR
-135 VLDENLDKLEK
+135 VIDGDLER

-152 YNGYK
+152 YNGY
-157 SNANGFMN
+157 SSDANGIMK
-165 GIEDLNAILVTQN
+165 GLDRYNAILVTQT
-178 AIWYYSDSAPLND
+178 AIWYYSDSSPISLSAAET
-191 VNKMWEREVRNGEIS
+191 MWEKEAESGDIS
-206 ESQVT
+206 WEQVK

-223 NLEAT
+223 KLGETVVKKLPKNY
-228 AANKIPSGYRLN
+228 KLN
-240 IFKSENED
+240 IFVSKDESI
-248 YQNLLS
+248 QNLLS
-254 AEYVPDDPPK
+254 AEYVPDSPPM
-264 PGDTSEHNPKT
+264 PGEVPKEESPKEENPK
-275 PELDGTPIPED
+275 I
-286 PKRPDESSEP
+286 
-296 ALPPL
+296 
-301 MPELDGEE
+301 PELDGEE

-353 DGEEVP
+353 DGQ
-359 EVPSESLEPALPPLM
+359 
-374 PELDGE
+374 
-380 EVPEVPSESLEPAL
+380 
-394 PPLMPELDG
+394 
-403 EEVPE
+403 EVPE

-413 LPIEVPRYEFNN
+413 LPIEVSRYEFNN

-473 TKEPEVL
+473 TKEPE
-480 MGGQSESVEFTK
+480 
-492 DTQTGMSG
+492 
-500 QTTPQVET
+500 
-508 EDTKEPEVL
+508 
-517 MGGQSESVEFTKDT
+517 
-531 QTGMS
+531 
-536 GQTTPQVETE
+536 
-546 DTKEPEVLMGGQSE
+546 
-560 SVEFTKDTQ
+560 
-569 TGMSGQTTPQ
+569 
-579 VETEDTKEPGVLMGG
+579 VLMGG

-683 NITPILPATGDIE
+683 NITPILPATGDIG

>member
-1 MNNKM
+1 MNNKI

-13 FLVHTKR
+13 FLAHTKR

-29 GVFFLLLACA
+29 GVFFMLLACA

-44 GQVAYAADEK
+44 GQVAYAADER
-54 TVPNFKSPD
+54 TVPNHSSPN
-63 PDYPWYGYDSYR
+63 PEFPWYGYDAYR
-75 GIFARYHNLKVNL
+75 GWFLRYHDLNVNL
-88 KGSKEYQAYCFNLTK
+88 EGSTSYQVYCFNLVRQEPSK
-103 YFPRPTYST
+103 VNGLRKNWF
-112 TNNFY
+112 
-117 KKIDGSG
+117 KKVDGDN
-124 SAFKSYAANPR
+124 AVFKKYAANPR
-135 VLDENLDKLEK
+135 VIDGDLER

-152 YNGYK
+152 YNGY
-157 SNANGFMN
+157 SSDANGIMK
-165 GIEDLNAILVTQN
+165 GLDRYNAILVTQT
-178 AIWYYSDSAPLND
+178 AIWYYSDSSPISLSAAET
-191 VNKMWEREVRNGEIS
+191 MWEKEAESGDIS
-206 ESQVT
+206 WEQVK

-223 NLEAT
+223 KLGETVVKKLPKNY
-228 AANKIPSGYRLN
+228 KLN
-240 IFKSENED
+240 IFVSKDESI
-248 YQNLLS
+248 QNLLS
-254 AEYVPDDPPK
+254 AEYVPDSPPM
-264 PGDTSEHNPKT
+264 PGEVPKEESPKEENPKI
-275 PELDGTPIPED
+275 PDLDGREIPEVPQEPSD
-286 PKRPDESSEP
+286 PVI
-296 ALPPL
+296 PPVI
-301 MPELDGEE
+301 LDGEE

-353 DGEEVP
+353 DGQ
-359 EVPSESLEPALPPLM
+359 
-374 PELDGE
+374 
-380 EVPEVPSESLEPAL
+380 
-394 PPLMPELDG
+394 
-403 EEVPE
+403 EVPE

-492 DTQTGMSG
+492 DTQI
-500 QTTPQVET
+500 
-508 EDTKEPEVL
+508 
-517 MGGQSESVEFTKDT
+517 
-531 QTGMS
+531 
-536 GQTTPQVETE
+536 
-546 DTKEPEVLMGGQSE
+546 
-560 SVEFTKDTQ
+560 
-569 TGMSGQTTPQ
+569 GMSGQTTPQ

-637 FTKDTQTGMSGFS
+637 FTKDTQTGMSGQTTPQVETEDTKEPEVLMGGQSESVEFTKDTQTGMSGFS

-683 NITPILPATGDIE
+683 NITPILPATGDIG

>member
-1 MNNKM
+1 MFVRGEKMNNKM

-13 FLVHTKR
+13 FLAHTKR

-29 GVFFLLLACA
+29 GVFFMLLAYA

-63 PDYPWYGYDSYR
+63 PDYPWYGYDAYGKGYPGYDISKY
-75 GIFARYHNLKVNL
+75 YHDLRVNL
-88 KGSKEYQAYCFNLTK
+88 NGSQVYQVYCFNIQK
-103 YFPRPTYST
+103 IFPYNVKSVTQKW
-112 TNNFY
+112 F
-117 KKIDGSG
+117 KKVEGNSDTFGL
-124 SAFKSYAANPR
+124 YAMNPR
-135 VLDENLDKLEK
+135 VQGEELSQKLRS
-146 NILNVI
+146 VM
-152 YNGYK
+152 YNAYPK
-157 SNANGFMN
+157 NANNIMDGL
-165 GIEDLNAILVTQN
+165 DTLNAIKVTQS
-178 AIWYYSDSAPLND
+178 AVWYYSDKSEFEVDKQWESELN
-191 VNKMWEREVRNGEIS
+191 NHEIDQ
-206 ESQVT
+206 EQVT
-211 LMREALKKLIDP
+211 LMREALRKLISSNLEETVEKKLP
-223 NLEAT
+223 ENY
-228 AANKIPSGYRLN
+228 KLN
-240 IFKSENED
+240 IFNPQDTSI
-248 YQNLLS
+248 QHLLS
-254 AEYVPDDPPK
+254 AEFVPENPPR
-264 PGDTSEHNPKT
+264 PGETPEYGPKT
-275 PELDGTPIPED
+275 PELDGSPIPED
-286 PKRPDESSEP
+286 PKHPDDNLEP
-296 ALPPL
+296 TLPPV
-301 MPELDGEE
+301 M
-309 VPEVPSESLEPA
+309 
-321 LPPLMPEL
+321 
-329 DGEEVPEV
+329 
-337 PSESL
+337 
-342 EPALPPLMPEL
+342 
-353 DGEEVP
+353 
-359 EVPSESLEPALPPLM
+359 
-374 PELDGE
+374 LDGE

-408 KPSVD
+408 KPSID

-508 EDTKEPEVL
+508 EDTKEP
-517 MGGQSESVEFTKDT
+517 
-531 QTGMS
+531 
-536 GQTTPQVETE
+536 
-546 DTKEPEVLMGGQSE
+546 
-560 SVEFTKDTQ
+560 
-569 TGMSGQTTPQ
+569 
-579 VETEDTKEPGVLMGG
+579 
-594 QSESVEFTKDTQ
+594 
-606 TGMSGQTTPQVET
+606 
-619 EDTKEPGVLMG
+619 GVLMG

-650 ETVTI
+650 ETATV

-660 PKLVFHFD
+660 PKLMFHFD
-668 NNEPKVEENREKPTK
+668 NNEPEVEENREKPTK

>member
-1 MNNKM
+1 MFVRGEKMNNKI
-6 FLNKEAG
+6 FLNKEAS
-13 FLVHTKR
+13 FLAHTKR

-29 GVFFLLLACA
+29 GVFFMLLACA

-54 TVPNFKSPD
+54 TVPSHSSPN
-63 PDYPWYGYDSYR
+63 PEFPWYGYDAY
-75 GIFARYHNLKVNL
+75 GKEYPGYNIWTRYHDLRVNL
-88 KGSKEYQAYCFNLTK
+88 NGSRSYQVYCFNIQSNYPSQK
-103 YFPRPTYST
+103 NSFIK
-112 TNNFY
+112 NWF
-117 KKIDGSG
+117 KKIEGNG
-124 SAFKSYAANPR
+124 KSFVDYAHTT
-135 VLDENLDKLEK
+135 KLGKEELEQRLLSLLY
-146 NILNVI
+146 NAYPNDA
-152 YNGYK
+152 NGYMK
-157 SNANGFMN
+157 GL
-165 GIEDLNAILVTQN
+165 EHLNAITVTQY
-178 AIWYYSDSAPLND
+178 AVWHYSDNSQYQFETL
-191 VNKMWEREVRNGEIS
+191 WESEAKEGKIS
-206 ESQVT
+206 RSQVT

-228 AANKIPSGYRLN
+228 AVNKIPSGYRLN
-240 IFKSENED
+240 IFESENEA

-264 PGDTSEHNPKT
+264 PGETSEHNPKT

-286 PKRPDESSEP
+286 PKHPDDNLEP
-296 ALPPL
+296 TLPPV
-301 MPELDGEE
+301 MLDGEE

-329 DGEEVPEV
+329 DGQ
-337 PSESL
+337 
-342 EPALPPLMPEL
+342 
-353 DGEEVP
+353 
-359 EVPSESLEPALPPLM
+359 
-374 PELDGE
+374 
-380 EVPEVPSESLEPAL
+380 
-394 PPLMPELDG
+394 
-403 EEVPE
+403 EVPE
-408 KPSVD
+408 KPSID

-536 GQTTPQVETE
+536 GQTTPQIETE

-569 TGMSGQTTPQ
+569 TGMSG
-579 VETEDTKEPGVLMGG
+579 
-594 QSESVEFTKDTQ
+594 
-606 TGMSGQTTPQVET
+606 
-619 EDTKEPGVLMG
+619 
-630 GQSESVE
+630 
-637 FTKDTQTGMSGFS
+637 FS
-650 ETVTI
+650 ETATV

-717 NKQNNKV
+717 NKQSNKKV

>member
-13 FLVHTKR
+13 FLAHTKR

-29 GVFFLLLACA
+29 GVFFMLLVCA

-54 TVPNFKSPD
+54 TVPNRINSNPEF
-63 PDYPWYGYDSYR
+63 PWYGYDSYSGR
-75 GIFARYHNLKVNL
+75 LLRYHNLKVNL
-88 KGSKEYQAYCFNLTK
+88 NGSKEYQAYCFNLK
-103 YFPRPTYST
+103 RFEPKKEESSSP
-112 TNNFY
+112 NWY
-117 KKIDGSG
+117 KKLDGSTET
-124 SAFKSYAANPR
+124 FKKYAENPR
-135 VLDENLDKLEK
+135 FSGEELRRHILKVL
-146 NILNVI
+146 
-152 YNGYK
+152 YNGYPN
-157 SNANGFMN
+157 SNEIMK
-165 GIEDLNAILVTQN
+165 GIDPLNAILVTQN
-178 AIWYYSDSAPLND
+178 AIWYYSDSAPINDINNFFTSEANDLN
-191 VNKMWEREVRNGEIS
+191 IPP
-206 ESQVT
+206 QQLT
-211 LMREALKKLIDP
+211 LMREALRKLISSDE
-223 NLEAT
+223 NLV
-228 AANKIPSGYRLN
+228 KQVPSNFKLS
-240 IFKSENED
+240 IFESSDKS

-329 DGEEVPEV
+329 DGQEVPEVPSESLEPALPPLMPELDGQEVPEV

-380 EVPEVPSESLEPAL
+380 EVPEVPNESLEPALPPLMPELDGQEVPEVPSESLEPAL

-403 EEVPE
+403 EEIPEVPSESLEPALPPLMPELDGQEVPE

-508 EDTKEPEVL
+508 EDTKEP
-517 MGGQSESVEFTKDT
+517 
-531 QTGMS
+531 
-536 GQTTPQVETE
+536 
-546 DTKEPEVLMGGQSE
+546 
-560 SVEFTKDTQ
+560 
-569 TGMSGQTTPQ
+569 
-579 VETEDTKEPGVLMGG
+579 
-594 QSESVEFTKDTQ
+594 
-606 TGMSGQTTPQVET
+606 
-619 EDTKEPGVLMG
+619 GVLMG

-655 VEDTR
+655 IEDTR

-683 NITPILPATGDIE
+683 NITPILPATGDIG

>member
-1 MNNKM
+1 MVNSYMFVRGEKMNNKM
-6 FLNKEAG
+6 FLNNEAG

-29 GVFFLLLACA
+29 GVFFMLLACA

-63 PDYPWYGYDSYR
+63 PDYPWYGYDAYT
-75 GIFARYHNLKVNL
+75 GAFLRYHDLRVNL
-88 KGSKEYQAYCFNLTK
+88 NGSRSYQVYCFNIKKNYPRPFTSSDKKWYKRLEGTAETFKVHAMAPRVGGEELTK
-103 YFPRPTYST
+103 
-112 TNNFY
+112 
-117 KKIDGSG
+117 
-124 SAFKSYAANPR
+124 
-135 VLDENLDKLEK
+135 KLRS
-146 NILNVI
+146 VM
-152 YNGYK
+152 YNGYPNDGNNIMK
-157 SNANGFMN
+157 GLEPSNA
-165 GIEDLNAILVTQN
+165 IEVTQY
-178 AIWYYSDSAPLND
+178 AVWYYSDKSQYEIETLWKSEA
-191 VNKMWEREVRNGEIS
+191 KEGKIS

-211 LMREALKKLIDP
+211 LMREALRKLISSDED
-223 NLEAT
+223 LV
-228 AANKIPSGYRLN
+228 KQVPSN
-240 IFKSENED
+240 FKLSTFESSD
-248 YQNLLS
+248 KSYQNLLS
-254 AEYVPDDPPK
+254 AEFVPDDPPK

-275 PELDGTPIPED
+275 PELDGSPISED
-286 PKRPDESSEP
+286 PKHPDDNLEP
-296 ALPPL
+296 TLPPV
-301 MPELDGEE
+301 M
-309 VPEVPSESLEPA
+309 
-321 LPPLMPEL
+321 L

-408 KPSVD
+408 KPSID

-473 TKEPEVL
+473 TKEP
-480 MGGQSESVEFTK
+480 
-492 DTQTGMSG
+492 
-500 QTTPQVET
+500 
-508 EDTKEPEVL
+508 
-517 MGGQSESVEFTKDT
+517 
-531 QTGMS
+531 
-536 GQTTPQVETE
+536 
-546 DTKEPEVLMGGQSE
+546 
-560 SVEFTKDTQ
+560 
-569 TGMSGQTTPQ
+569 
-579 VETEDTKEPGVLMGG
+579 GVLMGG

-606 TGMSGQTTPQVET
+606 TGMRGQTTPQVETEDTKEPGALMGGQSESVEFTKDTQTGMRGQTAPQVET

>member
-1 MNNKM
+1 MNNKI

-13 FLVHTKR
+13 FLAHTKR

-29 GVFFLLLACA
+29 GVFFMLLACA

-44 GQVAYAADEK
+44 GQVAYAADER
-54 TVPNFKSPD
+54 TVPNHSSPN
-63 PDYPWYGYDSYR
+63 PEFPWYGYDAYR
-75 GIFARYHNLKVNL
+75 GWFLRYHDLNVNL
-88 KGSKEYQAYCFNLTK
+88 EGSTSYQVYCFNLVRQEPSK
-103 YFPRPTYST
+103 VNGLRKNWF
-112 TNNFY
+112 
-117 KKIDGSG
+117 KKVDGDN
-124 SAFKSYAANPR
+124 AVFKKYAANPR
-135 VLDENLDKLEK
+135 VIDGDLER

-152 YNGYK
+152 YNGY
-157 SNANGFMN
+157 SSDANGIMK
-165 GIEDLNAILVTQN
+165 GLDRYNAILVTQT
-178 AIWYYSDSAPLND
+178 AIWYYSDSSPISLSAAET
-191 VNKMWEREVRNGEIS
+191 MWEKEAESGDIS
-206 ESQVT
+206 WEQVK

-223 NLEAT
+223 KLGETVVKKLPKNY
-228 AANKIPSGYRLN
+228 KLN
-240 IFKSENED
+240 IFVSKDESI
-248 YQNLLS
+248 QNLLS
-254 AEYVPDDPPK
+254 AEYVPDSPPM
-264 PGDTSEHNPKT
+264 PGEVPKEESPKEENPK
-275 PELDGTPIPED
+275 I
-286 PKRPDESSEP
+286 
-296 ALPPL
+296 
-301 MPELDGEE
+301 PELDGEE

-374 PELDGE
+374 PELDGQ
-380 EVPEVPSESLEPAL
+380 
-394 PPLMPELDG
+394 
-403 EEVPE
+403 EVPE

-413 LPIEVPRYEFNN
+413 LPIEVSRYEFNN

-463 FSGNMVETED
+463 FSGNM
-473 TKEPEVL
+473 
-480 MGGQSESVEFTK
+480 
-492 DTQTGMSG
+492 
-500 QTTPQVET
+500 
-508 EDTKEPEVL
+508 
-517 MGGQSESVEFTKDT
+517 
-531 QTGMS
+531 
-536 GQTTPQVETE
+536 VETE

-683 NITPILPATGDIE
+683 NITPILPATGDIG

>member
-1 MNNKM
+1 MVSLYMFVRGEKMNNKM
-6 FLNKEAG
+6 FLNNEAG

-29 GVFFLLLACA
+29 GVFFMLLACA

-63 PDYPWYGYDSYR
+63 PDYPWYGYDAYT
-75 GIFARYHNLKVNL
+75 GAFLRYHDLRVNL
-88 KGSKEYQAYCFNLTK
+88 NGSRSYQVYCFNIKKNYPRPFTSSDKKWYKRLEGTAETFKVHAMAPRVGGEELTK
-103 YFPRPTYST
+103 
-112 TNNFY
+112 
-117 KKIDGSG
+117 
-124 SAFKSYAANPR
+124 
-135 VLDENLDKLEK
+135 KLRS
-146 NILNVI
+146 VM
-152 YNGYK
+152 YNGYPNDGNNIMK
-157 SNANGFMN
+157 GLEPSNA
-165 GIEDLNAILVTQN
+165 IEVTQY
-178 AIWYYSDSAPLND
+178 AVWYYSDKSQYEIETLWKSEA
-191 VNKMWEREVRNGEIS
+191 KEGKIS

-211 LMREALKKLIDP
+211 LMREALRKLISSDED
-223 NLEAT
+223 LV
-228 AANKIPSGYRLN
+228 KQVPSN
-240 IFKSENED
+240 FKLSTFESSD
-248 YQNLLS
+248 KSYQNLLS
-254 AEYVPDDPPK
+254 AEFVPDDPPK

-275 PELDGTPIPED
+275 PELDGSPIPED
-286 PKRPDESSEP
+286 PKHPDDNLEP
-296 ALPPL
+296 TLPPV
-301 MPELDGEE
+301 M
-309 VPEVPSESLEPA
+309 
-321 LPPLMPEL
+321 
-329 DGEEVPEV
+329 
-337 PSESL
+337 
-342 EPALPPLMPEL
+342 
-353 DGEEVP
+353 
-359 EVPSESLEPALPPLM
+359 
-374 PELDGE
+374 LDGE

-408 KPSVD
+408 KPSID

-473 TKEPEVL
+473 TKEP
-480 MGGQSESVEFTK
+480 
-492 DTQTGMSG
+492 
-500 QTTPQVET
+500 
-508 EDTKEPEVL
+508 
-517 MGGQSESVEFTKDT
+517 
-531 QTGMS
+531 
-536 GQTTPQVETE
+536 
-546 DTKEPEVLMGGQSE
+546 
-560 SVEFTKDTQ
+560 
-569 TGMSGQTTPQ
+569 
-579 VETEDTKEPGVLMGG
+579 GVLMGG

-606 TGMSGQTTPQVET
+606 TGMRGQTTPQVETEDTKEPGALMGGQSESVEFTKDTQTGMRGQTAPQVET

>member
-1 MNNKM
+1 YMFLRGEKMNNKI

-13 FLVHTKR
+13 FLAHTKR

-29 GVFFLLLACA
+29 GVFFMLLACA

-44 GQVAYAADEK
+44 GQVAYAADER

-63 PDYPWYGYDSYR
+63 PDYPWYGYDAYT
-75 GIFARYHNLKVNL
+75 GAFLRYHDLRVNL
-88 KGSKEYQAYCFNLTK
+88 NGSRSYQVYCFNIKKNYPRPFTSSDKKWYKRLEGTAETFKVHAMAPRVGGEELTK
-103 YFPRPTYST
+103 
-112 TNNFY
+112 
-117 KKIDGSG
+117 
-124 SAFKSYAANPR
+124 
-135 VLDENLDKLEK
+135 KLRS
-146 NILNVI
+146 VM
-152 YNGYK
+152 YNGYPNDGNNIMK
-157 SNANGFMN
+157 GLEPSNA
-165 GIEDLNAILVTQN
+165 IEVTQY
-178 AIWYYSDSAPLND
+178 AVWYYSDKSQYEIETLWKSEA
-191 VNKMWEREVRNGEIS
+191 KEGKIS

-211 LMREALKKLIDP
+211 LMREALRKLISSDED
-223 NLEAT
+223 LV
-228 AANKIPSGYRLN
+228 KQVPSN
-240 IFKSENED
+240 FKLSTFESSD
-248 YQNLLS
+248 KSYQNLLS
-254 AEYVPDDPPK
+254 AEFVPDDPPK

-275 PELDGTPIPED
+275 PELDGSPIPED
-286 PKRPDESSEP
+286 PKHPDDNLEP
-296 ALPPL
+296 TLPPV
-301 MPELDGEE
+301 MLDGEE

-359 EVPSESLEPALPPLM
+359 EVPSESLEPALPSLMPELDGEEVPEVPSESLEPAFPPLMPELDGQEVPEVPSESLEPALPSLM

-403 EEVPE
+403 QEVPE

-508 EDTKEPEVL
+508 EDTKEP
-517 MGGQSESVEFTKDT
+517 
-531 QTGMS
+531 
-536 GQTTPQVETE
+536 
-546 DTKEPEVLMGGQSE
+546 
-560 SVEFTKDTQ
+560 
-569 TGMSGQTTPQ
+569 
-579 VETEDTKEPGVLMGG
+579 
-594 QSESVEFTKDTQ
+594 
-606 TGMSGQTTPQVET
+606 
-619 EDTKEPGVLMG
+619 GVLMG

-683 NITPILPATGDIE
+683 NITPILPATGDIG

>member
-13 FLVHTKR
+13 FLAHTKR

-29 GVFFLLLACA
+29 GVFFMLLACA
-39 GAIGF
+39 GASGF
-44 GQVAYAADEK
+44 GQVVYAADEK
-54 TVPNFKSPD
+54 TVPNRINSNPEF
-63 PDYPWYGYDSYR
+63 PWYGYDSYSGR
-75 GIFARYHNLKVNL
+75 LLRYHNLKVNL
-88 KGSKEYQAYCFNLTK
+88 NGSKEYQAYCFNLK
-103 YFPRPTYST
+103 RFEPKKEESSSP
-112 TNNFY
+112 NWY
-117 KKIDGSG
+117 KKLDGSTET
-124 SAFKSYAANPR
+124 FKKYAENPR
-135 VLDENLDKLEK
+135 FSGEELRRHILKVL
-146 NILNVI
+146 
-152 YNGYK
+152 YNGYPN
-157 SNANGFMN
+157 SNEIMK
-165 GIEDLNAILVTQN
+165 GIDPLNAILVTQN
-178 AIWYYSDSAPLND
+178 AIWYYSDSAPINDINNFFTSEANDLN
-191 VNKMWEREVRNGEIS
+191 IPP
-206 ESQVT
+206 QQLT
-211 LMREALKKLIDP
+211 LMREALRKLISSDE
-223 NLEAT
+223 NLV
-228 AANKIPSGYRLN
+228 KQVPSNFKLS
-240 IFKSENED
+240 IFESSDKS

-264 PGDTSEHNPKT
+264 PGDTSEHNLKT

-329 DGEEVPEV
+329 DGQEVPEV

-353 DGEEVP
+353 DGQ
-359 EVPSESLEPALPPLM
+359 
-374 PELDGE
+374 
-380 EVPEVPSESLEPAL
+380 
-394 PPLMPELDG
+394 
-403 EEVPE
+403 EVPE

-413 LPIEVPRYEFNN
+413 LPIEDPRYEFNN

-473 TKEPEVL
+473 TKEP
-480 MGGQSESVEFTK
+480 G
-492 DTQTGMSG
+492 
-500 QTTPQVET
+500 
-508 EDTKEPEVL
+508 
-517 MGGQSESVEFTKDT
+517 
-531 QTGMS
+531 
-536 GQTTPQVETE
+536 
-546 DTKEPEVLMGGQSE
+546 VLMGGQSE

-606 TGMSGQTTPQVET
+606 TGMSGQTAPQVET

-717 NKQNNKV
+717 NKQTKQ

>member
-1 MNNKM
+1 MVSLYMFVRGEKMNNKM

-13 FLVHTKR
+13 FLAHTKR

-29 GVFFLLLACA
+29 GVFFMLLACA
-39 GAIGF
+39 GAIRF
-44 GQVAYAADEK
+44 GQVAYAADER

-63 PDYPWYGYDSYR
+63 PDYPWYGYDAYT
-75 GIFARYHNLKVNL
+75 GAFLRYHDLRVNL
-88 KGSKEYQAYCFNLTK
+88 NGSRSYQVYCFNIKKNYPRPFTSSDKKWYKRLEGTAETFKVHAMAPRVGGEELTK
-103 YFPRPTYST
+103 
-112 TNNFY
+112 
-117 KKIDGSG
+117 
-124 SAFKSYAANPR
+124 
-135 VLDENLDKLEK
+135 KLRS
-146 NILNVI
+146 VM
-152 YNGYK
+152 YNGYPNDGNNIMK
-157 SNANGFMN
+157 GLEPSNA
-165 GIEDLNAILVTQN
+165 IEVTQY
-178 AIWYYSDSAPLND
+178 AVWYYSDKSQYEIETLWKSEA
-191 VNKMWEREVRNGEIS
+191 KEGKIS

-211 LMREALKKLIDP
+211 LMREALRKLISSDED
-223 NLEAT
+223 LV
-228 AANKIPSGYRLN
+228 KQVPSN
-240 IFKSENED
+240 FKLSTFESSD
-248 YQNLLS
+248 KSYQNLLS
-254 AEYVPDDPPK
+254 AEFVPDDPPK

-275 PELDGTPIPED
+275 PELDGSPIPED
-286 PKRPDESSEP
+286 PKHPDDNLEP
-296 ALPPL
+296 TLPPV
-301 MPELDGEE
+301 M
-309 VPEVPSESLEPA
+309 
-321 LPPLMPEL
+321 
-329 DGEEVPEV
+329 
-337 PSESL
+337 
-342 EPALPPLMPEL
+342 
-353 DGEEVP
+353 
-359 EVPSESLEPALPPLM
+359 
-374 PELDGE
+374 LDGE

-463 FSGNMVETED
+463 FSGNMVETEN
-473 TKEPEVL
+473 
-480 MGGQSESVEFTK
+480 
-492 DTQTGMSG
+492 
-500 QTTPQVET
+500 
-508 EDTKEPEVL
+508 
-517 MGGQSESVEFTKDT
+517 
-531 QTGMS
+531 
-536 GQTTPQVETE
+536 
-546 DTKEPEVLMGGQSE
+546 TKEPEVLMGGQSE

-606 TGMSGQTTPQVET
+606 TGMSGQTAPQVET

-683 NITPILPATGDIE
+683 NITPILPATGDIG

>member
-1 MNNKM
+1 MVSSYMFARGEKMNNKM

-359 EVPSESLEPALPPLM
+359 E
-374 PELDGE
+374 
-380 EVPEVPSESLEPAL
+380 
-394 PPLMPELDG
+394 
-403 EEVPE
+403 

-546 DTKEPEVLMGGQSE
+546 DTKEP
-560 SVEFTKDTQ
+560 
-569 TGMSGQTTPQ
+569 
-579 VETEDTKEPGVLMGG
+579 GVLMGG

-619 EDTKEPGVLMG
+619 EDTKEPEVLMG

>member
-1 MNNKM
+1 MNNKI

-13 FLVHTKR
+13 FLAHTKR

-29 GVFFLLLACA
+29 GVFFMLLACA

-44 GQVAYAADEK
+44 GQVAYAADER

-63 PDYPWYGYDSYR
+63 PDYPWYGYDAYT
-75 GIFARYHNLKVNL
+75 GAFLRYHDLRVNL
-88 KGSKEYQAYCFNLTK
+88 NGSRSYQVYCFNIKKNYPRPFTSSDKKWYKRLEGTAETFKVHAMAPRVGGEELTK
-103 YFPRPTYST
+103 
-112 TNNFY
+112 
-117 KKIDGSG
+117 
-124 SAFKSYAANPR
+124 
-135 VLDENLDKLEK
+135 KLRS
-146 NILNVI
+146 VM
-152 YNGYK
+152 YNGYPNDGNNIMK
-157 SNANGFMN
+157 GLEPSNA
-165 GIEDLNAILVTQN
+165 IEVTQY
-178 AIWYYSDSAPLND
+178 AVWYYSDKSQYEIETLWKSEA
-191 VNKMWEREVRNGEIS
+191 KEGKIS

-211 LMREALKKLIDP
+211 LMREALRKLISSDED
-223 NLEAT
+223 LV
-228 AANKIPSGYRLN
+228 KQVPSN
-240 IFKSENED
+240 FKLSTFESSD
-248 YQNLLS
+248 KSYQNLLS
-254 AEYVPDDPPK
+254 AEFVPDDPPK

-275 PELDGTPIPED
+275 PELDGSPIPED
-286 PKRPDESSEP
+286 PKHPDDNLEP
-296 ALPPL
+296 TLPPV
-301 MPELDGEE
+301 MLDGEE

-342 EPALPPLMPEL
+342 EPAFPPLMPELDGQEVPEVPSESLEPALPSLMPEL

-374 PELDGE
+374 PELDGQ
-380 EVPEVPSESLEPAL
+380 
-394 PPLMPELDG
+394 
-403 EEVPE
+403 EVPE

-508 EDTKEPEVL
+508 EDTKEP
-517 MGGQSESVEFTKDT
+517 
-531 QTGMS
+531 
-536 GQTTPQVETE
+536 
-546 DTKEPEVLMGGQSE
+546 
-560 SVEFTKDTQ
+560 
-569 TGMSGQTTPQ
+569 
-579 VETEDTKEPGVLMGG
+579 GVLMGG

-606 TGMSGQTTPQVET
+606 TGMSGQTAPQVET

-683 NITPILPATGDIE
+683 NITPILPATGDIG

>member
-13 FLVHTKR
+13 FLARTKR

-29 GVFFLLLACA
+29 GVFFMLLACA

-44 GQVAYAADEK
+44 GQVAYAADER
-54 TVPNFKSPD
+54 TVPNHSSPN
-63 PDYPWYGYDSYR
+63 PEFPWYGYDAYR
-75 GIFARYHNLKVNL
+75 GWFLRYHDLNVNL
-88 KGSKEYQAYCFNLTK
+88 EGSTSYQVYCFNLVRQEPSK
-103 YFPRPTYST
+103 VNGLRKNWF
-112 TNNFY
+112 
-117 KKIDGSG
+117 KKVDGDN
-124 SAFKSYAANPR
+124 AVFKKYAANPR
-135 VLDENLDKLEK
+135 VIDGDLER

-152 YNGYK
+152 YNGY
-157 SNANGFMN
+157 SSDANGIMK
-165 GIEDLNAILVTQN
+165 GLDRYNAILVTQT
-178 AIWYYSDSAPLND
+178 AIWYYSDSSPISLSAAET
-191 VNKMWEREVRNGEIS
+191 MWEKEAESGDIS
-206 ESQVT
+206 WEQVK

-223 NLEAT
+223 KLGETVVKKLPKNY
-228 AANKIPSGYRLN
+228 KLN
-240 IFKSENED
+240 IFVSKDESI
-248 YQNLLS
+248 QNLLS
-254 AEYVPDDPPK
+254 AEYVPDSPPM
-264 PGDTSEHNPKT
+264 PGEVPKEESPKEENPKI
-275 PELDGTPIPED
+275 PDLDGREIPEVPQEPSD
-286 PKRPDESSEP
+286 PVI
-296 ALPPL
+296 PPVI
-301 MPELDGEE
+301 LDGEE

-353 DGEEVP
+353 DGQ
-359 EVPSESLEPALPPLM
+359 
-374 PELDGE
+374 
-380 EVPEVPSESLEPAL
+380 
-394 PPLMPELDG
+394 
-403 EEVPE
+403 EVPE

-425 KDQSPLAGESGETE
+425 KDQSSLAGESGETE

-480 MGGQSESVEFTK
+480 MGSQSESVEFTK
-492 DTQTGMSG
+492 DTQTGISG

-508 EDTKEPEVL
+508 EDTKEL
-517 MGGQSESVEFTKDT
+517 
-531 QTGMS
+531 
-536 GQTTPQVETE
+536 
-546 DTKEPEVLMGGQSE
+546 
-560 SVEFTKDTQ
+560 
-569 TGMSGQTTPQ
+569 
-579 VETEDTKEPGVLMGG
+579 GVLMGG

-683 NITPILPATGDIE
+683 NITPILPATGDIG